1 MYSAGDN
8 EELKCFR
15 REWMQELSKTKQD
28 KEVHKGNLEKCQNF
42 KQGDIERAFVDFK
55 EEVRH
60 FHPVGCSTDKS
71 CSVKFPKTTEEKSSV
86 NVNDDIV
93 LLNLPQPQTGEVNND
108 TPSDSKV
115 QQKLFSEKLDKR
127 KKSLLD
133 QLIEDIDEITSIP
146 FFDLS
151 LPKEVGLQIFTDL
164 GIKDLCACAQV
175 SKAWKILAEDELIWY
190 HVGCKLGYVQKRH
203 SSTIDR
209 ENWKSFVRDSILEE
223 RELRRNWKERICRLS
238 SLEFERGGGLC
249 AVSVHG
255 NFICSGYSSGAVVVW
270 EGDAENVSSYRELIS
285 SDSVN
290 SQRQRVHVTS
300 TTINQKLCVA
310 GFDNGDVCV
319 WSHNLSSSPLYHFH
333 CHESVKGVSLAT
345 SGPLAFVALSDHVLK
360 VHTSDVNGRWSCKE
374 SRNYEEKIGH
384 AMFIPNS
391 ASHSLPEHV
400 AIATQDTVS
409 ILAPGRGLLSTMDHV
424 IGGKLT
430 CMDCTPDQLAI
441 GVGSYGY
448 GTLGNKVRLYILETS
463 KMISVLGSH
472 YREITCL
479 DLASCPP
486 HRLVT
491 GSYDCRVRVFDLR
504 SEKMALS
511 FHLGHKRAVTA
522 VQMDDWKVV
531 SGAEDGT
538 LVVWDQRMTST
549 LWTTHARHPVRLC
562 KFQDSRMITANIPL
576 DKTPRDNLWYA
587 DDLILHRRH
596 RGVIRTFDFSG
607 SNATEGIPEICSS
620 NYDDTS
626 GYNYNIKL
634 SVPYD
639 SIEM

>member
-28 KEVHKGNLEKCQNF
+28 IQVQKRNLEKCQHF

-71 CSVKFPKTTEEKSSV
+71 CFVKFPKTTEEKSSV

-93 LLNLPQPQTGEVNND
+93 LLNLPQPQTGKVNND

-238 SLEFERGGGLC
+238 SLEFERGL
-249 AVSVHG
+249 
-255 NFICSGYSSGAVVVW
+255 
-270 EGDAENVSSYRELIS
+270 LM
-285 SDSVN
+285 N
-290 SQRQRVHVTS
+290 S
-300 TTINQKLCVA
+300 
-310 GFDNGDVCV
+310 F
-319 WSHNLSSSPLYHFH
+319 LSWKEQNSFFQLVPTLSLPTPPLF
-333 CHESVKGVSLAT
+333 
-345 SGPLAFVALSDHVLK
+345 SGPLSPPPIRYFFPSLTFLVLK
-360 VHTSDVNGRWSCKE
+360 NPRWW
-374 SRNYEEKIGH
+374 
-384 AMFIPNS
+384 PNF
-391 ASHSLPEHV
+391 L
-400 AIATQDTVS
+400 
-409 ILAPGRGLLSTMDHV
+409 
-424 IGGKLT
+424 
-430 CMDCTPDQLAI
+430 
-441 GVGSYGY
+441 
-448 GTLGNKVRLYILETS
+448 
-463 KMISVLGSH
+463 
-472 YREITCL
+472 
-479 DLASCPP
+479 
-486 HRLVT
+486 
-491 GSYDCRVRVFDLR
+491 
-504 SEKMALS
+504 
-511 FHLGHKRAVTA
+511 
-522 VQMDDWKVV
+522 
-531 SGAEDGT
+531 
-538 LVVWDQRMTST
+538 
-549 LWTTHARHPVRLC
+549 
-562 KFQDSRMITANIPL
+562 
-576 DKTPRDNLWYA
+576 
-587 DDLILHRRH
+587 
-596 RGVIRTFDFSG
+596 
-607 SNATEGIPEICSS
+607 
-620 NYDDTS
+620 
-626 GYNYNIKL
+626 
-634 SVPYD
+634 
-639 SIEM
+639 